1 MPGLGHGKQNDATAA
16 MSRAGT
22 FGKMF
27 IDNGLLDF
35 VRGLLRVPTRFA
47 QDQDAAR
54 AAGLGKDMPV

>member
-1 MPGLGHGKQNDATAA
+1 

-22 FGKMF
+22 FGKLF

-47 QDQDAAR
+47 RDQDAAR